1 MAVRLGFGAAAHE
14 LLDAGA
20 DPNKT
25 NAKGLLPVHLAA
37 ALACSPDGDSN
48 PILPRLLS
56 AGAGNP
62 MGPAVHEDLRRGLS
76 KQEKLMLS
84 LDDIMSFGFADACD
98 PKSVTA
104 VPASMADILG
114 QASAEGFSA
123 LHYACGANLGEGESA
138 EPGDADAR
146 VENLEAMLA
155 ACGGDSSILDQRSA
169 AGGLTPLLLLVKTG
183 VERGMAES
191 QVAGLVTKLLAAGC
205 DADAVLEE
213 ADGSK
218 SSSLH
223 LAVQSGHEEV
233 AAALLASGASASPPA
248 CDVPPVF
255 LACKIGASGSLV
267 RSLVEADAEGSVNQ
281 SIAVP
286 GYDGTALHVAGLADN
301 AEAVDVLLSAAGV
314 DVAAADSKGMTP
326 LCAVCAAPRPGCAA
340 AAKVLLTTRP
350 APSVL
355 EPLRLAVAANSPG
368 TVEALLAAQGED
380 EAEAVGMA
388 IDGEIYAS
396 AKAANVALFEATD
409 FTDPLIFD
417 KSDDLVASN
426 SMVKMLAALANGGVE
441 AETPLPSDVKDAEV
455 ATARRAS
462 MMATAAISIQCMARK
477 RKARLIVSAKRRTQS
492 RGGKRKK
499 H

>member
-1 MAVRLGFGAAAHE
+1 
-14 LLDAGA
+14 
-20 DPNKT
+20 
-25 NAKGLLPVHLAA
+25 
-37 ALACSPDGDSN
+37 
-48 PILPRLLS
+48 
-56 AGAGNP
+56 
-62 MGPAVHEDLRRGLS
+62 
-76 KQEKLMLS
+76 
-84 LDDIMSFGFADACD
+84 
-98 PKSVTA
+98 
-104 VPASMADILG
+104 
-114 QASAEGFSA
+114 
-123 LHYACGANLGEGESA
+123 
-138 EPGDADAR
+138 
-146 VENLEAMLA
+146 
-155 ACGGDSSILDQRSA
+155 
-169 AGGLTPLLLLVKTG
+169 
-183 VERGMAES
+183 
-191 QVAGLVTKLLAAGC
+191 
-205 DADAVLEE
+205 
-213 ADGSK
+213 
-218 SSSLH
+218 
-223 LAVQSGHEEV
+223 
-233 AAALLASGASASPPA
+233 
-248 CDVPPVF
+248 
-255 LACKIGASGSLV
+255 
-267 RSLVEADAEGSVNQ
+267 LVEADAEGSVNQ

-380 EAEAVGMA
+380 EAEAVGKA

-441 AETPLPSDVKDAEV
+441 AETPLPSDAKDAEV

-477 RKARLIVSAKRRTQS
+477 RKARLIVSTKRRTQS